1 MFPRLTH
8 GPREATEHE
17 LRAGWPQAAYQSPKT
32 LRLENLEMVILPSGA
47 HTRGKTKELVV
58 EVKGEGAG
66 WLRLFWETAV
76 APIP

>member
-1 MFPRLTH
+1 MFPRLTY
-8 GPREATEHE
+8 GPREATAHE

-32 LRLENLEMVILPSGA
+32 LRLENLRDGDITQWGP
-47 HTRGKTKELVV
+47 HQGKTKELVV